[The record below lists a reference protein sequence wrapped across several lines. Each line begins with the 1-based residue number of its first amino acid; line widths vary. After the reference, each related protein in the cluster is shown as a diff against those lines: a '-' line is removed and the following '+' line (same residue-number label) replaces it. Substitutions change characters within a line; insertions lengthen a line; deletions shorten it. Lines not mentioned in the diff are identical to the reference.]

1 MISYIIGE
9 IKYIGEDNFVIENN
23 NIGYFINSS
32 FNTIKTLEINNKFKI
47 FTKMN
52 VREDDISLF
61 GFSSKDEL
69 EVFELLTS
77 VSTIGPKNAIA
88 ILSTLNVDKIKL
100 AIVNNDIDTL
110 TKAKGIGKKTASRII
125 LELVDKVK
133 KMAINDDISISNQDF
148 DNITSN
154 GEIEVAREA
163 LLNLGYQRNSI
174 DKVLSS
180 LKDSDLSLEEIIKE
194 SLKRMI

>member
-9 IKYIGEDNFVIENN
+9 IKHIGEDNFVIENN

-32 FNTIKTLEINNKFKI
+32 FNTIKTLEINNEFKI

-110 TKAKGIGKKTASRII
+110 TKAKGIGKK
-125 LELVDKVK
+125 
-133 KMAINDDISISNQDF
+133 NC
-148 DNITSN
+148 
-154 GEIEVAREA
+154 
-163 LLNLGYQRNSI
+163 
-174 DKVLSS
+174 
-180 LKDSDLSLEEIIKE
+180 IKNY
-194 SLKRMI
+194 S

>member
-9 IKYIGEDNFVIENN
+9 IKHIGEDNFVIENN

-32 FNTIKTLEINNKFKI
+32 FNTIKTLEINNEFKI

-100 AIVNNDIDTL
+100 AIVNNDIDSL

-133 KMAINDDISISNQDF
+133 KMAINDDISISNPDI
-148 DNITSN
+148 DNISSS

-174 DKVLSS
+174 DKLLSS

>member
-23 NIGYFINSS
+23 NIGYSINSS
-32 FNTIKTLEINNKFKI
+32 FNTIKTLEINNEFKI

-133 KMAINDDISISNQDF
+133 KMAINDDISISNPDI
-148 DNITSN
+148 DNISSN

-174 DKVLSS
+174 DKVLAS